1 MKNTCIE
8 KRKSNIALS
17 QRLSTIASLVT
28 PGNRL
33 VDVGC
38 DHGFLSIWLV
48 QQGIVPS
55 AIASDVRPGPLSRAE
70 EHVRENGLQDKIE
83 TRLSDGL
90 KAIRPGEGDTLVIA
104 GMGGP
109 LMERILSDSIEVRDT
124 FKELILQPQSDIPHF
139 RKYLLEEGLTIID
152 ERIVEEEGKFYPMMK
167 IKVKK
172 QEEYTDTKNKN
183 ISNKQ
188 EEYTDTENKKTSNQ
202 EEEYTDAENKKI
214 SNREIDET
222 KTSCTDIGEISN
234 TEISCTDVEDQDSS
248 GDIVCTSNKNLYAG
262 VDSSADFTWTPAEIQ
277 YGRYLLKSHD
287 PVMERY
293 LAREKKILENI
304 LLQLE
309 SEAGGRALQRKQEV
323 EEQLK
328 MLEAIE
334 NR

>member
-1 MKNTCIE
+1 MKNTCIK

-28 PGNRL
+28 PGSRL

-109 LMERILSDSIEVRDT
+109 LMERILSDSREVRDT

-167 IKVKK
+167 VKV
-172 QEEYTDTKNKN
+172 
-183 ISNKQ
+183 NKQ
-188 EEYTDTENKKTSNQ
+188 EEYTDAK
-202 EEEYTDAENKKI
+202 
-214 SNREIDET
+214 
-222 KTSCTDIGEISN
+222 
-234 TEISCTDVEDQDSS
+234 DQDSS
-248 GDIVCTSNKNLYAG
+248 GDISCTSNENLFAG
-262 VDSSADFTWTPAEIQ
+262 VDSSADSTWTPAEIQ

-287 PVMERY
+287 PVMKRY

-328 MLEAIE
+328 MLEEAIE